1 MMNLILLGPPG
12 VGKGTQA
19 KLLIDRF
26 GIPQISTGDILRAAV
41 KELTPM
47 GVKAK
52 GFMDS
57 GALVPDAVVIGIVE
71 ERLAQEDCA
80 KGFILD
86 GFPRTV
92 PQADALK
99 QVLTGM
105 GRSIDHVV
113 SLSVDKGE
121 LLKRL
126 TGRRAC
132 SKCGAGY
139 HVEFAPPKTAGL
151 CDACSGELVQREDDK
166 EETILRRLAV
176 YEEQTAPLI
185 AYYAAGGLLRSV
197 DGLGTVEG
205 IQSDI
210 LSRIQA
216 TQR

>member
-52 GFMDS
+52 GYMDS

-71 ERLAQEDCA
+71 ERLAQDDCRN
-80 KGFILD
+80 GFILD

-92 PQADALK
+92 PQADALG
-99 QVLTGM
+99 QVLSGM
-105 GRSIDHVV
+105 GKAIDRVV
-113 SLSVDKGE
+113 SLYVDKGE

-139 HVEFAPPKTAGL
+139 HVDFAPPKAAGV
-151 CDACSGELVQREDDK
+151 CDACSGELFQREDDK
-166 EETILRRLAV
+166 EATILNRLAV

-185 AYYAAGGLLRSV
+185 AYYDAAGLLRSV
-197 DGLGTVEG
+197 DGLGAVEAV
-205 IQSDI
+205 
-210 LSRIQA
+210 QA
-216 TQR
+216 EIVGVLQAPR

>member
-1 MMNLILLGPPG
+1 MNLILLGPPG

-71 ERLAQEDCA
+71 ERLVQPDCT

-92 PQADALK
+92 GQADALK
-99 QVLTGM
+99 LVLAGM
-105 GRSIDHVV
+105 GRAIDHLI
-113 SLSVDKGE
+113 SLSVEKSE

-132 SKCGAGY
+132 PKCGAVY
-139 HVEFAPPKTAGL
+139 HLEFAPSQVAGV
-151 CDACSGELVQREDDK
+151 CDACSGELIQRAQK
-166 EETILRRLAV
+166 TK
-176 YEEQTAPLI
+176 
-185 AYYAAGGLLRSV
+185 
-197 DGLGTVEG
+197 
-205 IQSDI
+205 
-210 LSRIQA
+210 
-216 TQR
+216 

>member
-1 MMNLILLGPPG
+1 MLNLILLGPPG

-52 GFMDS
+52 GYMDS

-71 ERLAQEDCA
+71 ERLAQDDCA

-92 PQADALK
+92 PQADALG
-99 QVLTGM
+99 QVLSGM
-105 GRSIDHVV
+105 GRCIDHVI
-113 SLSVDKGE
+113 SLSVDKAE

-132 SKCGAGY
+132 PKCGAVF
-139 HVEFAPPKTAGL
+139 HVDFAPPKSEGR
-151 CDACSGELVQREDDK
+151 CDSCSTELFQREDDK

-185 AYYAAGGLLRSV
+185 AYYSQCGVLRSV
-197 DGLGTVEG
+197 DGLGSVEG
-205 IQSDI
+205 IHSEI
-210 LSRIQA
+210 VSRIQA
-216 TQR
+216 AAK

>member
-71 ERLAQEDCA
+71 ERLAQEDCT

-92 PQADALK
+92 AQADALK
-99 QVLTGM
+99 QVLSGLA
-105 GRSIDHVV
+105 RSIDHVV
-113 SLSVDKGE
+113 SLSVDKAE

-132 SKCGAGY
+132 SKCGAVY
-139 HVEFAPPKTAGL
+139 HVEFAPPKADSV
-151 CDACSGELVQREDDK
+151 CDGCSGGLYQREDDK
-166 EETILRRLAV
+166 EATILHRLAV

-185 AYYAAGGLLRSV
+185 AYYASSGLLRSV

-205 IQSDI
+205 IQSEI

-216 TQR
+216 TPR

>member
-19 KLLIDRF
+19 KLLIDKF

-71 ERLAQEDCA
+71 ERLAQDDCQ

-92 PQADALK
+92 AQADALS
-99 QVLTGM
+99 QVLSGL
-105 GRSIDHVV
+105 GRSIDHVI
-113 SLSVDKGE
+113 SLSVDKAE

-132 SKCGAGY
+132 AKCGAVF
-139 HVEFAPPKTAGL
+139 HAEFAPSKAAGI
-151 CDACSGELVQREDDK
+151 CDACSGELFQREDDK
-166 EETILRRLAV
+166 EATILHRLAV

-185 AYYAAGGLLRSV
+185 AYYANAGLLRSV

-205 IQSDI
+205 IQSEI
-210 LSRIQA
+210 VSRIGA
-216 TQR
+216 GTR

>member
-1 MMNLILLGPPG
+1 MNLILLGPPG

-41 KELTPM
+41 KDLTPM

-52 GFMDS
+52 GFMDA
-57 GALVPDAVVIGIVE
+57 GALVPDEVVIGIVE
-71 ERLAQEDCA
+71 ERLAQPDCQ

-92 PQADALK
+92 PQADALGK
-99 QVLTGM
+99 VLAGM
-105 GRSIDHVV
+105 GKQIDHVV
-113 SLSVDKGE
+113 SLSVDKDE

-139 HVEFAPPKTAGL
+139 HVDFAPSKVPGV
-151 CDACSGELVQREDDK
+151 CDACGGDLFQREDDK
-166 EETILRRLAV
+166 EATILNRLAV
-176 YEEQTAPLI
+176 YEAQTAPLI
-185 AYYAAGGLLRSV
+185 SYYGAAGMLRSV

-205 IQSDI
+205 VQAEI
-210 LSRIQA
+210 LAVLQGAR
-216 TQR
+216 

>member
-1 MMNLILLGPPG
+1 MNLILLGPPG

-47 GVKAK
+47 GIKAK

-57 GALVPDAVVIGIVE
+57 GALVPDEVVIGIVE
-71 ERLAQEDCA
+71 ERLAQPDCQ

-92 PQADALK
+92 PQADALS
-99 QVLTGM
+99 QVLTGI
-105 GRSIDHVV
+105 GKKIDHVV
-113 SLSVDKGE
+113 SLSVDKDE

-139 HVEFAPPKTAGL
+139 HVDFAPSKVAGI
-151 CDACSGELVQREDDK
+151 CDACGGELFQREDDK
-166 EETILRRLAV
+166 EETILNRLAV
-176 YEEQTAPLI
+176 YEAQTSPLI
-185 AYYAAGGLLRSV
+185 SYYQGAGLLRSV
-197 DGLGTVEG
+197 NGLGSVEG
-205 IQSDI
+205 IQAEIVAI
-210 LSRIQA
+210 LQGA
-216 TQR
+216 Q

>member
-71 ERLAQEDCA
+71 ERLAQGDCT

-92 PQADALK
+92 AQADALG
-99 QVLTGM
+99 QVLSGL
-105 GRSIDHVV
+105 GRCIDHVI
-113 SLSVDKGE
+113 SLSVDNAE

-132 SKCGAGY
+132 TKCGVVF
-139 HVEFAPPKTAGL
+139 HVEFAPPKTEGR
-151 CDACSGELVQREDDK
+151 CDACSGELFQREDDK
-166 EETILRRLAV
+166 EATILTRLAV

-185 AYYAAGGLLRSV
+185 EYYQSCGLLRSV

-205 IQSDI
+205 IQSEI
-210 LSRIQA
+210 VSRIQA
-216 TQR
+216 EPR

>member
-52 GFMDS
+52 GYMDS

-71 ERLAQEDCA
+71 ERLAQDDCQ

-92 PQADALK
+92 PQADALG
-99 QVLTGM
+99 QVLSGM
-105 GRSIDHVV
+105 GKSIDYVV

-132 SKCGAGY
+132 SKCCAGY
-139 HVEFAPPKTAGL
+139 HVDFAPPKVAGV
-151 CDACSGELVQREDDK
+151 CDACSGELFQREDDK
-166 EETILRRLAV
+166 EATILNRLAV

-185 AYYAAGGLLRSV
+185 AYYDAAGLLRSV
-197 DGLGTVEG
+197 DGLGAVEVVQAEIVG
-205 IQSDI
+205 I
-210 LSRIQA
+210 LQA
-216 TQR
+216 PR

>member
-1 MMNLILLGPPG
+1 MNLILLGPPG

-47 GVKAK
+47 GIKAK

-57 GALVPDAVVIGIVE
+57 GALVPDEVVIGIVE
-71 ERLAQEDCA
+71 ERLAQPDCQ

-92 PQADALK
+92 PQADALS
-99 QVLTGM
+99 QVLSGI
-105 GRSIDHVV
+105 GKKIDHVV
-113 SLSVDKGE
+113 SLSVDKAE

-139 HVEFAPPKTAGL
+139 HVDFAPSKAAGV
-151 CDACSGELVQREDDK
+151 CDVCGGELFQREDDK
-166 EETILRRLAV
+166 EETILNRLAV
-176 YEEQTAPLI
+176 YEAQTSPLISYYQTA
-185 AYYAAGGLLRSV
+185 GLLRSV
-197 DGLGTVEG
+197 NGLGSVEG
-205 IQSDI
+205 IQSEVVAI
-210 LSRIQA
+210 LQGER
-216 TQR
+216 

>member
-1 MMNLILLGPPG
+1 MNLILLGPPG

-47 GVKAK
+47 GIKAK
-52 GFMDS
+52 GFMDA
-57 GALVPDAVVIGIVE
+57 GALVPDEVVIGIVE
-71 ERLAQEDCA
+71 ERLAQEDCK

-92 PQADALK
+92 PQADALS

-105 GRSIDHVV
+105 GKEIDHVV
-113 SLSVDKGE
+113 SLSVDKAE

-139 HVEFAPPKTAGL
+139 HVDFAPAKVAGI
-151 CDACSGELVQREDDK
+151 CDACGGELFQREDDK
-166 EETILRRLAV
+166 EETILNRLAV
-176 YEEQTAPLI
+176 YEAQTSPLI
-185 AYYAAGGLLRSV
+185 SYYQGAGLLRSV
-197 DGLGTVEG
+197 NGLGSVDG
-205 IQSDI
+205 IQAEIVSI
-210 LSRIQA
+210 LQGAR
-216 TQR
+216 

>member
-1 MMNLILLGPPG
+1 MTNLILLGPPG

-19 KLLIDRF
+19 KLLIEKF

-47 GVKAK
+47 GIKAK
-52 GFMDS
+52 GYMDA

-71 ERLAQEDCA
+71 ERLAQGDCQ

-92 PQADALK
+92 PQADALA
-99 QVLTGM
+99 QVLSGM
-105 GRSIDHVV
+105 GRSIDHVI
-113 SLSVDKGE
+113 SLSVDKDE

-132 SKCGAGY
+132 TKCGAGY
-139 HVEFAPPKTAGL
+139 HVEYAPAKAEGI
-151 CDACSGELVQREDDK
+151 CDACGGELFQREDDK

-185 AYYAAGGLLRSV
+185 AYYQAAGLLRSV
-197 DGLGTVEG
+197 NGLGTVEG
-205 IQSDI
+205 IQSEI
-210 LSRIQA
+210 VARIQG
-216 TQR
+216 

>member
-1 MMNLILLGPPG
+1 MNLILLGPPG

-41 KELTPM
+41 KGLTPM

-71 ERLAQEDCA
+71 ERLAQADCA
-80 KGFILD
+80 TGFILD

-92 PQADALK
+92 AQADALK
-99 QVLTGM
+99 QVLSGL
-105 GRSIDHVV
+105 GLAIDHVV
-113 SLSVDKGE
+113 SLSVDQDE

-132 SKCGAGY
+132 QGCGAVY
-139 HVEFAPPKTAGL
+139 HVDFAPPKNSGR
-151 CDACSGELVQREDDK
+151 CDACSGELYQREDDK
-166 EETILRRLAV
+166 ETTILHRLQV
-176 YEEQTAPLI
+176 YHEQTAPLI
-185 AYYAAGGLLRSV
+185 AYYDSCGLLRSV
-197 DGLGTVEG
+197 NGLGTVEG
-205 IQSDI
+205 IQGEI
-210 LSRIQA
+210 VSRIQA
-216 TQR
+216 QQG

>member
-1 MMNLILLGPPG
+1 MNLILLGPPG

-71 ERLAQEDCA
+71 ERLAQSDCTP
-80 KGFILD
+80 GFILD

-92 PQADALK
+92 GQADALK
-99 QVLTGM
+99 QVLSGL
-105 GRSIDHVV
+105 GRVIDHVV
-113 SLSVDKGE
+113 SLSVDKDE

-132 SKCGAGY
+132 PACGAVY
-139 HVEFAPPKTAGL
+139 HVEFAPPKLAGR
-151 CDACSGELVQREDDK
+151 CDVCPGELFQREDDK
-166 EETILRRLAV
+166 EATILHRLQV
-176 YEEQTAPLI
+176 YEDQTAPLI
-185 AYYAAGGLLRSV
+185 AYYESCGLLRSV
-197 DGLGTVEG
+197 NGLGTVDGVQGE
-205 IQSDI
+205 IV
-210 LSRIQA
+210 SRIQA
-216 TQR
+216 

>member
-1 MMNLILLGPPG
+1 MNLILLGPPG

-41 KELTPM
+41 RDLTPM

-52 GFMDS
+52 GFMDA
-57 GALVPDAVVIGIVE
+57 GALVPDEVVIGIVE
-71 ERLAQEDCA
+71 ERLAQPDCQ

-92 PQADALK
+92 PQADALGK
-99 QVLTGM
+99 VLSGM
-105 GRSIDHVV
+105 GKQIDHVV
-113 SLSVDKGE
+113 SLSVDKDE

-139 HVEFAPPKTAGL
+139 HVAFAPSKVAGV
-151 CDACSGELVQREDDK
+151 CDACGGDLFQREDDK
-166 EETILRRLAV
+166 EATILNRLAV
-176 YEEQTAPLI
+176 YEAQTAPLI
-185 AYYAAGGLLRSV
+185 SYYGAAGVLRSV

-205 IQSDI
+205 VQAEI
-210 LSRIQA
+210 LAVLQGAR
-216 TQR
+216 

>member
-1 MMNLILLGPPG
+1 MNLILLGPPG

-47 GVKAK
+47 GIKAK
-52 GFMDS
+52 GFMDA
-57 GALVPDAVVIGIVE
+57 GALVPDEVVIGIVE
-71 ERLAQEDCA
+71 ERLAQPDCQ

-92 PQADALK
+92 PQADALS
-99 QVLTGM
+99 QVLTGI
-105 GRSIDHVV
+105 GKKIDHVV
-113 SLSVDKGE
+113 SLSVDKAE

-139 HVEFAPPKTAGL
+139 HVDFAAPKTAGI
-151 CDACSGELVQREDDK
+151 CDACGGDLFQREDDK
-166 EETILRRLAV
+166 EETILNRLAV
-176 YEEQTAPLI
+176 YEAQTSPLISYYQTA
-185 AYYAAGGLLRSV
+185 GLLRSV
-197 DGLGTVEG
+197 NGLGSVEG
-205 IQSDI
+205 IQAEI
-210 LSRIQA
+210 VAVLQGAR
-216 TQR
+216 